1 MKKTVL
7 SISAFLVCLAV
18 SAQGDNDSGFHQT
31 MNEEAFRAVAVLVTL
46 LLFMVFIF
54 SILKLVLDNRLKNRI
69 VDKGIA
75 EQMASSL
82 LQPKGT
88 DSRQQVVKWT
98 ALLAGLGAGFAIIN
112 YTQPVGYHSLAIM
125 AFSISVSFLAYYFFL
140 KQSEK

>member
-1 MKKTVL
+1 MKKTIL
-7 SISAFLVCLAV
+7 AISA
-18 SAQGDNDSGFHQT
+18 
-31 MNEEAFRAVAVLVTL
+31 AVLYLTANAQVDEVTASREINMEVFKAVTILATL
-46 LLFMVFIF
+46 LLFMIFIF

-88 DSRQQVVKWT
+88 DSRHQVIKWA
-98 ALLAGLGAGFAIIN
+98 ALLAGLGAGFTIIN

-125 AFSISVSFLAYYFFL
+125 AFSISASFLGYYLFL
-140 KQSEK
+140 KQAEK

>member
-1 MKKTVL
+1 MKKTIL
-7 SISAFLVCLAV
+7 AISAAV
-18 SAQGDNDSGFHQT
+18 LCFSANAQGDNYSHEINMEIFK
-31 MNEEAFRAVAVLVTL
+31 AVSILITL
-46 LLFMVFIF
+46 LFFMIFIF

-82 LQPKGT
+82 LQPKGV
-88 DSRQQVVKWT
+88 DSRQQVIKWV

-125 AFSISVSFLAYYFFL
+125 AFSISISFLGYYFFL